1 MLRLCLILF
10 AFTLSSCL
18 FASANPTLARLK
30 AMPLDTRSIEGQ
42 DFTDSELEV
51 LPRFEKLE
59 SLTCWDWQISAKGW
73 AALANLPNLKTLE
86 LQHGAAVGVENFD
99 KLGRLSGLEVLRLAG
114 WEMADDESLKELSKL
129 TGLREL
135 VIRSFQ
141 GSGAGLKLLAALPR
155 LQSIT
160 FISAHELQDEHVA
173 QLVSFP
179 ALTRVALVECCDL
192 TNATLEHLAKMPK
205 LEELSLD
212 AWDDVPSCFTC
223 VNWNNW
229 TTDGLKHLKKLER
242 LRLLVLRGS
251 PELDDETCTLLAEF
265 KNLEHLDIG
274 YCMTMTDEGIR
285 HLALL
290 PKLRVLH
297 AYCLNGETIYARGFD
312 AFGNDSPLEELY
324 FTHDVEIDSA
334 AMAAICG
341 LPRLRVLDMS
351 YCCGVEMDALV
362 HLATCTQLQEFR
374 MYYDYVTPEVL
385 RALCKVQS
393 LQVLEIGADKLDDD
407 AISALA
413 SLKHLRVLRLFDAE
427 QLTDTTFQTL
437 GRLTSLTELE
447 VDESKVTA
455 KGVRHLAALKL
466 TSLKLNYSGFTPE
479 AVRELAAIET
489 LESLAF
495 TPEGLDESAVRALAT
510 LPKLQ
515 ELSIGVD
522 EQEVSALAALTGS
535 PRLEH
540 VYIGMT
546 TKAACAKLQ
555 ELEPRLPLVSLEF
568 YPGAD

>member
-10 AFTLSSCL
+10 AFTLSSYL

-42 DFTDSELEV
+42 DFTDAELEV
-51 LPRFEKLE
+51 LPRFEQLE

-73 AALANLPNLKTLE
+73 AALAKLPNLKTLE

-99 KLGRLSGLEVLRLAG
+99 HLAKLSGLEVLKLAS
-114 WEMADDESLKELSKL
+114 WETANDESLSELAKL

-141 GSGAGLKLLAALPR
+141 GSGAGLKHLARLPL

-160 FISAHELQDEHVA
+160 FIGAHELQDDQIA

-192 TNATLEHLAKMPK
+192 TDATLEHLAKLPK

-212 AWDDVPSCFTC
+212 AWDHVPSCFTS

-229 TTDGLKHLKKLER
+229 TTSGLKHIKKLER

-251 PELDDETCTLLAEF
+251 PELDDETCALLAEF
-265 KNLEHLDIG
+265 KTLEHLDIG
-274 YCMTMTDEGIR
+274 YCMKMTDEGIR

-455 KGVRHLAALKL
+455 KGVRFLAALKL

-495 TPEGLDESAVRALAT
+495 TPQGLDESAVRALAT
-510 LPKLQ
+510 LPKLRD
-515 ELSIGVD
+515 LSLWVN
-522 EQEVSALAALTGS
+522 EQEASALSALSGAPS
-535 PRLEH
+535 LEH

-555 ELEPRLPLVSLEF
+555 ELEPRLPLISLEF